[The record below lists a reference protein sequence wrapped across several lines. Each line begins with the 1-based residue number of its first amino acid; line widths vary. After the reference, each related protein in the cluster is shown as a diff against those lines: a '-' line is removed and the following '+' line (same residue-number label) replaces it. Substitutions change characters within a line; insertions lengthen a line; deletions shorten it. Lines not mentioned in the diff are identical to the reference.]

1 MTAYVEYPGTFVVPG
16 IGEDLKFLQ
25 NGRYFLYGIYLL
37 YPGKQKQLLD
47 ERGDFLFQ
55 MEGRLLGQGAY
66 KQDRKAF

>member
-1 MTAYVEYPGTFVVPG
+1 MA
-16 IGEDLKFLQ
+16 
-25 NGRYFLYGIYLL
+25 RYFLYGIYLFH
-37 YPGKQKQLLD
+37 PGKQKQLLD